1 MEIFPAIDLKEGRCV
16 RLYQGE
22 FSKETVMNEDPVAQA
37 IIFEKSGAKTLHI
50 VDLDGAIAGES
61 LNLPIIEKICKAVR
75 IPVQVGGGIRS
86 LIVVEKLFS
95 VGVDKVILG
104 TAALYDKEFLEE
116 AVRLYKE
123 KIIVGIDAKNGFVA
137 TRGWLDI
144 SEISYIDLAKG
155 MENVGVQTIVF
166 TDISKD
172 GTLAGPNV
180 EQLELLQKSVGIRLI
195 ASGGVAS
202 IQDVKKLN
210 DMNIYGVIIGKALY
224 EKTIDLEEVLQVTKL
239 C

>member
-1 MEIFPAIDLKEGRCV
+1 MEIFPAIDVKEGRCV

-22 FSKETVMNEDPVAQA
+22 FSKETVMNENPVAQA
-37 IIFEKSGAKTLHI
+37 TVFEKIGAKILHV

-61 LNLPIIEKICKAVR
+61 VNLPVIEKICKAVR
-75 IPVQVGGGIRS
+75 IPVQVGGGVRS
-86 LIVVEKLFS
+86 LTAVEKLLS
-95 VGVDKVILG
+95 VGVEKVILG
-104 TAALYDKEFLEE
+104 TAALCDKSFLEE

-123 KIIVGIDAKNGFVA
+123 QIIVGIDAKNGFVA
-137 TRGWLDI
+137 TRGWLDV
-144 SEISYIDLAKG
+144 SEISYIDLAKQ
-155 MENVGVQTIVF
+155 MESLGVQTIVF

-172 GTLAGPNV
+172 GTLAGPNF
-180 EQLELLQKSVGIRLI
+180 EQLELLQKSVGIRVI

-202 IQDVKKLN
+202 IQDVKRLN

>member
-37 IIFEKSGAKTLHI
+37 IIFEKLGAKILHI

-61 LNLPIIEKICKAVR
+61 LNLFIIERICRAVR
-75 IPVQVGGGIRS
+75 IPVQVGGGVRS
-86 LIVVEKLFS
+86 LAAVEKLLL
-95 VGVDKVILG
+95 VGVEKVILG
-104 TAALYDKEFLEE
+104 TAALYDKAFLEE

-137 TRGWLDI
+137 TRGWLDM
-144 SEISYIDLAKG
+144 SEISYIYLAKQ

-172 GTLAGPNV
+172 GTLAGPNF

-224 EKTIDLEEVLQVTKL
+224 EKTIDLEEVLEVTKL

>member
-61 LNLPIIEKICKAVR
+61 LNLPIIEKICKVVR

-86 LIVVEKLFS
+86 LVAVEKLLS

-137 TRGWLDI
+137 TRGWLDV
-144 SEISYIDLAKG
+144 SEISYIDLAEQ

-172 GTLAGPNV
+172 GTLTGPNV

-224 EKTIDLEEVLQVTKL
+224 EKTINLEEVLEVTKL

>member
-37 IIFEKSGAKTLHI
+37 IIFEKSGAKKLHI

-61 LNLPIIEKICKAVR
+61 VNLLVIERICKAVR

-86 LIVVEKLFS
+86 LVAVEKLLS

-104 TAALYDKEFLEE
+104 TAALYDKAFLEE

-137 TRGWLDI
+137 TRGWLDV
-144 SEISYIDLAKG
+144 SEISYIELAKQ

-180 EQLELLQKSVGIRLI
+180 EQLELLQKSIAIRLI

-224 EKTIDLEEVLQVTKL
+224 EKTINLEEVLEVTKL

>member
-37 IIFEKSGAKTLHI
+37 LIFEKFGAKILHI

-61 LNLPIIEKICKAVR
+61 VNLSVIERICRAVR
-75 IPVQVGGGIRS
+75 IPVQVGGGVRS
-86 LIVVEKLFS
+86 LAVVEKLLL
-95 VGVDKVILG
+95 VGVKKVILG
-104 TAALYDKEFLEE
+104 TAALYDKAFLEE

-123 KIIVGIDAKNGFVA
+123 KIIVGIDAKNSFVA
-137 TRGWLDI
+137 TRGWLDM
-144 SEISYIDLAKG
+144 SEISYIVLAKQ
-155 MENVGVQTIVF
+155 MENLGVQTIVF

-172 GTLAGPNV
+172 GTLAGPNF

>member
-1 MEIFPAIDLKEGRCV
+1 MEIFPAIDVKEGRCV

-37 IIFEKSGAKTLHI
+37 IIFEKIGAKILHV

-61 LNLPIIEKICKAVR
+61 VNLPVIEKICKAVR

-86 LIVVEKLFS
+86 LSAVEKLLS
-95 VGVDKVILG
+95 VGVEKVILG
-104 TAALYDKEFLEE
+104 TAALYDKSFLEE

-123 KIIVGIDAKNGFVA
+123 QIIVGIDAKNGFVA
-137 TRGWLDI
+137 TRGWLDV
-144 SEISYIDLAKG
+144 SEVSYIDLAKQ
-155 MENVGVQTIVF
+155 MEGLGVQTIVF

-172 GTLAGPNV
+172 GTLAGPNF
-180 EQLELLQKSVGIRLI
+180 EQLELLQKSVGIRVI

-202 IQDVKKLN
+202 IQDVKRLN

>member
-22 FSKETVMNEDPVAQA
+22 FSKETVMNEDPVAHA
-37 IIFEKSGAKTLHI
+37 IIFETFGAKRLHI
-50 VDLDGAIAGES
+50 VDLDGAVAGES
-61 LNLPIIEKICKAVR
+61 LNLSVIERICKAVR

-86 LIVVEKLFS
+86 LVSVEKLFS

-104 TAALYDKEFLEE
+104 TAALYDKPFLEE
-116 AVRLYKE
+116 TVRLYKE

-137 TRGWLDI
+137 TRGWLDV
-144 SEISYIDLAKG
+144 SEISYIDLAKQ
-155 MENVGVQTIVF
+155 MEKIGVQTIVF

-180 EQLELLQKSVGIRLI
+180 EQLELLQKNVATRVI
-195 ASGGVAS
+195 ASGGIAS

-224 EKTIDLEEVLQVTKL
+224 EKTIDLEEVLEVTKL

>member
-37 IIFEKSGAKTLHI
+37 IVFEKLGAKILHI
-50 VDLDGAIAGES
+50 VDLDGAIAGKS
-61 LNLPIIEKICKAVR
+61 VNLHVIEEICRTVR
-75 IPVQVGGGIRS
+75 IPVQIGGGVRS
-86 LIVVEKLFS
+86 LAAVEKLLS
-95 VGVDKVILG
+95 VGVEKVILG
-104 TAALYDKEFLEE
+104 TAALYDKSFLEE
-116 AVRLYKE
+116 VVRLYKE

-137 TRGWLDI
+137 TRGWLDV
-144 SEISYIDLAKG
+144 SEISYIDLAKQ
-155 MENVGVQTIVF
+155 MASLGVQTIVF

-172 GTLAGPNV
+172 GTLAGPNF
-180 EQLELLQKSVGIRLI
+180 EQLELLQKNVGIRVI

-202 IQDVKKLN
+202 IQDVKRLH

-224 EKTIDLEEVLQVTKL
+224 EKTIDLEEVLEVTKL

>member
-37 IIFEKSGAKTLHI
+37 IIFEKLGARRLHI

-61 LNLPIIEKICKAVR
+61 LNFFIIEKICRAIR
-75 IPVQVGGGIRS
+75 IPVQVGGGVRS
-86 LIVVEKLFS
+86 LAAVEKLLL

-104 TAALYDKEFLEE
+104 TAALYDKLFLEE

-137 TRGWLDI
+137 TRGWLDV
-144 SEISYIDLAKG
+144 SEISYIDLAKQ
-155 MENVGVQTIVF
+155 MEKLGVQTIVF

-172 GTLAGPNV
+172 GTLAGPNF
-180 EQLELLQKSVGIRLI
+180 EQLKSLQNSVDIRLI
-195 ASGGVAS
+195 ASGGVAT

-210 DMNIYGVIIGKALY
+210 AMNIYGVIIGKAFY

>member
-37 IIFEKSGAKTLHI
+37 IIFEKLGAKILHI

-61 LNLPIIEKICKAVR
+61 LNLFIIERICRAVR

-86 LIVVEKLFS
+86 LVAVEKLLLA
-95 VGVDKVILG
+95 GVKKVILG
-104 TAALYDKEFLEE
+104 TAALCDKSFLEE

-137 TRGWLDI
+137 TRGWLDV
-144 SEISYIDLAKG
+144 SEISYIHLAKQ
-155 MENVGVQTIVF
+155 MESVGVQTIVF
-166 TDISKD
+166 TDISRD
-172 GTLAGPNV
+172 GTLAGPNF
-180 EQLELLQKSVGIRLI
+180 EQLGLLQKSVGIRLI

-202 IQDVKKLN
+202 IQDVKRLN
-210 DMNIYGVIIGKALY
+210 DMNIHGVIIGKALY
-224 EKTIDLEEVLQVTKL
+224 ENTIDLEEVLEVTKL

>member
-61 LNLPIIEKICKAVR
+61 VNLLVIERICKAVR

-86 LIVVEKLFS
+86 LVAVEKLLS

-104 TAALYDKEFLEE
+104 TAALYDKKFLEE

-137 TRGWLDI
+137 TRGWLDV
-144 SEISYIDLAKG
+144 SEISYIDLAKQ

-224 EKTIDLEEVLQVTKL
+224 EKTINLEEVLEVTKL

>member
-1 MEIFPAIDLKEGRCV
+1 
-16 RLYQGE
+16 
-22 FSKETVMNEDPVAQA
+22 MNEDPVAQA

-61 LNLPIIEKICKAVR
+61 VNLLVIERICKAVR

-86 LIVVEKLFS
+86 LVAIEKLLS

-104 TAALYDKEFLEE
+104 TVALYDKEFLEE

-137 TRGWLDI
+137 TRGWLDV
-144 SEISYIDLAKG
+144 SEISYIDLAKQ

-180 EQLELLQKSVGIRLI
+180 EQLELLQKSVTIRLI

-224 EKTIDLEEVLQVTKL
+224 EKMINLEEVLEVTKL

>member
-37 IIFEKSGAKTLHI
+37 IIFEKLGAKILHI
-50 VDLDGAIAGES
+50 VDLDGAVAGES
-61 LNLPIIEKICKAVR
+61 LNLSVIESICRAVR

-86 LIVVEKLFS
+86 LVAVDKLLLAGVE
-95 VGVDKVILG
+95 KVILG
-104 TAALYDKEFLEE
+104 TAALYDKAFLEE
-116 AVRLYKE
+116 AIRLYNE

-137 TRGWLDI
+137 TRGWLDV
-144 SEISYIDLAKG
+144 SEISYIDLAKQ
-155 MENVGVQTIVF
+155 MENLGVQTIVF

-172 GTLAGPNV
+172 GTLAGPNF
-180 EQLELLQKSVGIRLI
+180 EQLESLQNSVDIRLI

-202 IQDVKKLN
+202 IQDVKKLH

-224 EKTIDLEEVLQVTKL
+224 EKTIDLEEVLRVTKL

>member
-22 FSKETVMNEDPVAQA
+22 FSKETVMNDDPVAQA
-37 IIFEKSGAKTLHI
+37 IIFEKLGAKKLHI
-50 VDLDGAIAGES
+50 GAIAGES
-61 LNLPIIEKICKAVR
+61 VNLLVIERICKAVR

-86 LIVVEKLFS
+86 LVAVEKLLS

-116 AVRLYKE
+116 AVLLYKE

-137 TRGWLDI
+137 TRGWLDV
-144 SEISYIDLAKG
+144 SEISYIDLAKQ

-172 GTLAGPNV
+172 GTLAGPNL
-180 EQLELLQKSVGIRLI
+180 EQLELLQKSVSIRLI

-224 EKTIDLEEVLQVTKL
+224 EKTIDLEEVLEVTKL

>member
-37 IIFEKSGAKTLHI
+37 IIFEKLGAKKLHI
-50 VDLDGAIAGES
+50 VDLDGAVAGES
-61 LNLPIIEKICKAVR
+61 LNLSVIESICRTVR

-86 LIVVEKLFS
+86 LVAVDKLLLAGVE
-95 VGVDKVILG
+95 KVILG
-104 TAALYDKEFLEE
+104 TAALYDKAFLEE
-116 AVRLYKE
+116 AIRLYNE

-137 TRGWLDI
+137 TRGWLDV
-144 SEISYIDLAKG
+144 SEISYIDLAKQ
-155 MENVGVQTIVF
+155 MENLGVRTIVF

-172 GTLAGPNV
+172 GTLAGPNF
-180 EQLELLQKSVGIRLI
+180 EQLESLQNSVDIRLI

-202 IQDVKKLN
+202 IQDVKKLH

>member
-37 IIFEKSGAKTLHI
+37 IIFEKFGAKRLHI
-50 VDLDGAIAGES
+50 VDLDGAVAGES
-61 LNLPIIEKICKAVR
+61 LNLSVIERICKAVR

-86 LIVVEKLFS
+86 LVAVEKLFS

-104 TAALYDKEFLEE
+104 TAALYDKTFLEE
-116 AVRLYKE
+116 AV
-123 KIIVGIDAKNGFVA
+123 
-137 TRGWLDI
+137 
-144 SEISYIDLAKG
+144 ISYIDLAKQ
-155 MENVGVQTIVF
+155 MEKIGVQTIVF

-172 GTLAGPNV
+172 GTLAGPNI
-180 EQLELLQKSVGIRLI
+180 EQLELLQKSVAIRLI

-224 EKTIDLEEVLQVTKL
+224 EKTIDLEEVVEVTKL